1 LEDPGLTATIQNC
14 LAKALHPENIIFG
27 ISLQYDVDPNLDFVS
42 TQSRIIRFPKPNYDT
57 NTGPGIIEI
66 RNAIKRLHKDEE
78 YFLQIDSH
86 TDFAKNWDDILIHDV
101 HEFKNKTIISK
112 QIQQKELEETD
123 MSKFIFNPSK
133 SPILYTTRVSDT
145 EYIKNN
151 LVNKNYF
158 YNHYIS
164 GGFIF
169 AKSKW
174 LYEVPLSNYH
184 KFPYEEQ
191 EQSLISYCHGYDIVA
206 PRYSRQVIFAGNDS
220 KYENPKNELWW
231 DIEKIDE
238 TDPTTWIYTRKWIK
252 DNEPMTLEVEKLLLF
267 GKNDFMDI
275 TNRART
281 LTDFYSVIGLG
292 KEYKQYFAE
301 LQGGAHSKTFLVKGY
316 DSKEGMFNARMKKA
330 DPNFREEE

>member
-1 LEDPGLTATIQNC
+1 
-14 LAKALHPENIIFG
+14 LAKAMHPENIIFG
-27 ISLQYDVDPNLDFVS
+27 ISLQYDVEPNLDFVS

-78 YFLQIDSH
+78 YFLQIDAH
-86 TDFAKNWDDILIHDV
+86 TNFVKNWDDILIHDIN
-101 HEFKNKTIISK
+101 EFKNKTIISK
-112 QIQQKELEETD
+112 QIQQIELEET
-123 MSKFIFNPSK
+123 SRSEFVFTPNVLPV
-133 SPILYTTRVSDT
+133 LYTRIISDVQ
-145 EYIKNN
+145 YIKDN
-151 LVNKNYF
+151 LANKNYF

-174 LYEVPLSNYH
+174 LYEVPLANYH

-206 PRYSRQVIFAGNDS
+206 PRYNRQVIFAGTDL
-220 KYENPKNELWW
+220 KYQDPKNTLWW
-231 DIEKIDE
+231 NIEKVNE
-238 TDPTTWIYTRKWIK
+238 ADPATWKYTRKWIK
-252 DNEPMTLEVEKLLLF
+252 DNEIMTLEVEKLILF

-281 LTDFYSVIGLG
+281 LTGFYSAIGLG

-301 LQGGAHSKTFLVKGY
+301 LQGGAHLKTFLVKGY
-316 DSKEGMFNARMKKA
+316 DSKESMFNARMKKS
-330 DPNFREEE
+330 DPNFGEEE